1 MELTAI
7 EARILGCLV
16 EKEATT
22 PDGYPLTTNALVSA
36 CNQKTNRDPVVT
48 FTAVEVDAALLTL
61 RQKGFVR
68 AVHIQGSRSTKHR
81 HVLPE
86 AIALSPAQV
95 AILTVLLLR
104 GAQTVGE
111 LRGRS
116 ERIHAFEAL
125 EEVDAIL
132 DALAAHEPPLARQ
145 LPRAPGQKESRWI
158 QLMNEPET
166 AAAGGSLATPVSSEA
181 PAVGVPSG
189 VAGASRPAPTAPLAP
204 SAPAVPAGGLAEE
217 VARLRTE
224 LDDLRRQFD
233 SLRDQLG
240 ATPE

>member
-22 PDGYPLTTNALVSA
+22 PDGYPLTTNALVTA

-116 ERIHAFEAL
+116 ERIHGFEAL
-125 EEVDAIL
+125 EEVDAVL
-132 DALAAHEPPLARQ
+132 DALADFEPPLARQ
-145 LPRAPGQKESRWI
+145 LPRAPGQKESRWV
-158 QLMNEPET
+158 QLMNEPE
-166 AAAGGSLATPVSSEA
+166 APAAGDPGEAAVRSDPAA
-181 PAVGVPSG
+181 PAP
-189 VAGASRPAPTAPLAP
+189 AADASRPAPAAPIAP
-204 SAPAVPAGGLAEE
+204 STPAAPAGGLAEE
-217 VARLRTE
+217 VAQLRTE
-224 LDDLRRQFD
+224 LDELRRQFD
-233 SLRDQLG
+233 SLCDQLG
-240 ATPE
+240 AAPE